1 MNFFFMVENP
11 GARARVNGR
20 YFSLPFYW
28 IEPGSE
34 SPGARRLFFLP
45 FFRLIFRKIMEKY
58 IKQRKKKKNKIKR
71 KWWRIGLRKLLLEI
85 PDESVGVG

>member
-1 MNFFFMVENP
+1 MNFFY
-11 GARARVNGR
+11 GR
-20 YFSLPFYW
+20 
-28 IEPGSE
+28 EPGSE
-34 SPGARRLFFLP
+34 SPGERTLFFSSFLLDRAREREP
-45 FFRLIFRKIMEKY
+45 GRTAFVFSPLFRLIFRKIMEKY